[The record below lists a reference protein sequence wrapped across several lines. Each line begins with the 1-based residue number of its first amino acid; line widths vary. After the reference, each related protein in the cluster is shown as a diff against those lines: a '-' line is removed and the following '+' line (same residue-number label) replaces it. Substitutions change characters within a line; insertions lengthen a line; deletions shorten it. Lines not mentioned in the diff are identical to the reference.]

1 MIVDPNGRRT
11 DKRHNTVC
19 KVPNI
24 KRIGFRD
31 DLCESKEPL
40 GWDRNGLPVQL
51 YVGSTKRPGAARGTL
66 STDNRAC

>member
-1 MIVDPNGRRT
+1 MVGEQIT
-11 DKRHNTVC
+11 DTTEYAKSLRSSGLASGN
-19 KVPNI
+19 
-24 KRIGFRD
+24 

-40 GWDRNGLPVQL
+40 GWDRKGLPVQL